1 MTDAT
6 VPGGPATEAGW
17 RIAVDFGTSATV
29 AAVVVGGG
37 PPQLLHLEQD
47 SNRMPSVVFLER
59 GGQLAVGRRAAN
71 LAMTAPERF
80 HPAPKR
86 DVGLESITLGGTRVR
101 VEDMVAEIFARVLVE
116 AFRQRGD
123 RPPEAVVLTHP
134 VRWGSERTGQLR
146 RAFAAAAMSLPVRV
160 LAAGLPDPVAAAAGS
175 VPEPRLVAEPVAA
188 AWHYATDH
196 RIPGGTSLAVYDL
209 GGGTFDTAVVEHSA
223 AGGFAV
229 RSNGGLADLGGEDFD
244 AALFEFLG
252 ADRLAGFHPDR
263 WQRILDPGNDHG
275 GWSDRHGLLEY
286 ARMAKEELS
295 TRWQVECRLLDDPL
309 VEIVLRREELNQVIE
324 PDLRRSFDAL
334 AVTLEQAD
342 LDGGMPAGIYLV
354 GGSSRIPLVSA
365 LMRERFGI
373 DPTPLDDP
381 KAVVALGALAATRD
395 RRAGPSPGTP
405 AKDKASGAKDK
416 ASAAKEQA
424 IAAKEQPSARPSAV
438 RPAKLT
444 AELTHQISCSK
455 ATWVVFS
462 PDLSRFAAACHR
474 TTDIN
479 APTALEI
486 FDRSGAQLTVIREP
500 AIRGIRAAAFSPD
513 GTRIATAAHM
523 GARVWD
529 VASGRQLLDVKHPRS
544 PRGVAFSPDGRML
557 GTSTA
562 KHARAFDAVTGRQ
575 LMQVR
580 LAAPETCTPVEFG
593 PGGRLAV
600 GGLRATYIWDTSTG
614 EKVFARRFRGIGTAI
629 KAIAFSPDGRLI
641 VATVAKQTVIWPASG
656 GEGWQV
662 TQKSVEPSVLAFSAD
677 SGLLA
682 IGASMTAQIW
692 DIATRKQLLAFNM
705 PTRALLRGMAFG
717 RDGELFATA
726 TLNKVIWW
734 RLTAAP

>member
-1 MTDAT
+1 MSDAR
-6 VPGGPATEAGW
+6 VPNDPATEAGW

-37 PPQLLHLEQD
+37 QPQLLQLEQD

-71 LAMTAPERF
+71 QAMTAPERF

-86 DVGLESITLGGTRVR
+86 DVGQESVTLGGTRVR

-116 AFRQRGD
+116 AFRQRGT

-146 RAFAAAAMSLPVRV
+146 RAFAAAAMSLPVR
-160 LAAGLPDPVAAAAGS
+160 LRAAGLPEPVAAAAES
-175 VPEPRLVAEPVAA
+175 VPEPQLVTEPVAA
-188 AWHYATDH
+188 AWHYAADH
-196 RIPGGTSLAVYDL
+196 RIPSGASLAVYDL

-229 RSNGGLADLGGEDFD
+229 RANGGLADLGGEDFD

-252 ADRLAGFHPDR
+252 TERLAGIHPER
-263 WQRILDPGNDHG
+263 WQRILDPGDDHG
-275 GWSDRHGLLEY
+275 AWSDQRGLHEH

-334 AVTLEQAD
+334 AATLEQAG
-342 LDGGMPAGIYLV
+342 LDGGTPEGIYLV

-365 LMRERFGI
+365 LMQEQLGI
-373 DPTPLDDP
+373 EPTPLDDP

-395 RRAGPSPGTP
+395 RPTGPSPGTP
-405 AKDKASGAKDK
+405 AMGQASAAKDK
-416 ASAAKEQA
+416 AS
-424 IAAKEQPSARPSAV
+424 AAKEQPSARPSARPSPR

-462 PDLSRFAAACHR
+462 PDLSRFAAGCHR

-479 APTALEI
+479 APTALEV

-500 AIRGIRAAAFSPD
+500 IIRGIRAAAFSPD

-529 VASGRQLLDVKHPRS
+529 AASGRQLLDVKHPRS
-544 PRGVAFSPDGRML
+544 PRGVAFSPDGSLL
-557 GTSTA
+557 GTSAA

-580 LAAPETCTPVEFG
+580 LAAGETGTPVDFG

-600 GGLRATYIWDTSTG
+600 GGLRAAYIWDTSTG

-641 VATVAKQTVIWPASG
+641 VATVAKQTVIWPATG

-662 TQKSVEPSVLAFSAD
+662 TQKSVEPSRLAFSAD

-682 IGASMTAQIW
+682 IGAGMTAQIW
-692 DIATRKQLLAFNM
+692 DVATRKQLLAFNM
-705 PTRALLRGMAFG
+705 PARALIRGMAFG